1 MQAQIAHKPVRTYT
15 NLQVHKIWSKLSKL
29 GFYKG
34 LNRGLPHGIVREILG
49 TRRLGYSSHVSGLV
63 SKINLLLL
71 LFLLAFFRFITML
84 PNRNSV
90 LAKIKQNS
98 TGPSGHTTKQSLPG
112 ICVHK
117 RYLLRALKSMNSTL
131 FGLFRSL
138 GVLLASR
145 INPLSSGSCLVYA
158 LLALHK

>member
-15 NLQVHKIWSKLSKL
+15 NLQVHEIWSKLLKL

-34 LNRGLPHGIVREILG
+34 LYRGLPHGIIREILG

-63 SKINLLLL
+63 SKISLLL

-90 LAKIKQNS
+90 FAKIKQNS
-98 TGPSGHTTKQSLPG
+98 RGPSGQLGLKLDHLH
-112 ICVHK
+112 C
-117 RYLLRALKSMNSTL
+117 LLRKSQ
-131 FGLFRSL
+131 RSC
-138 GVLLASR
+138 VLQSKVCRASVS
-145 INPLSSGSCLVYA
+145 ISDTYCAP
-158 LLALHK
+158 